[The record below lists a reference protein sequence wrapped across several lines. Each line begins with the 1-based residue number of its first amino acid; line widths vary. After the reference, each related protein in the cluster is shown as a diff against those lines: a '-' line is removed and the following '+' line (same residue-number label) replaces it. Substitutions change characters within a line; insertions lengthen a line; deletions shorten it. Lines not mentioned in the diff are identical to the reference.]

1 MLLLA
6 VETVVLSLV
15 RPAISAEAASR
26 ALDDIRTVRPDDLRL
41 LLHVVLLLLSALPLV
56 TLAAA
61 VEEAAEV
68 SVILFLA
75 AAATSTRR
83 IYIYL
88 WFLSAV

>member
-41 LLHVVLLLLSALPLV
+41 LPHGVLLSLSALPLV

-61 VEEAAEV
+61 VEAAAKV
-68 SVILFLA
+68 STILFLA
-75 AAATSTRR
+75 AAAT
-83 IYIYL
+83 
-88 WFLSAV
+88 